1 MLEQYLKELLAW
13 NKKFNLTRITD
24 PEEVKV
30 KHFEDSLA
38 LLQFNQLVD
47 QSVIDIGTG
56 AGFPGLPLKIAC
68 PNIKLTLVEAT
79 GKKVE
84 FLKHIINLLGLTD
97 VRIIT
102 GRAEDIA
109 KEEREKYDLAVA
121 RAVAKLPVLAEYCL
135 PFVKIGGQFVA
146 YKENKV
152 EAEVKK
158 SRKAIEIL
166 GGRLLDIKKIKLS
179 RFDIV
184 RSLVLI
190 DKVSPTPSKYPRR
203 PGMAKKK
210 PL

>member
-24 PEEVKV
+24 PEEVQV
-30 KHFEDSLA
+30 KHFEDSLT
-38 LLQFNQLVD
+38 LVQFMNLTD

-56 AGFPGLPLKIAC
+56 AGFPGLPLKITC

-84 FLKHIINLLGLTD
+84 FLKHIVNLLDLRD

-109 KEEREKYDLAVA
+109 KVEREKYDLAVA
-121 RAVAKLPVLAEYCL
+121 RAVAKLNVLAEYCL
-135 PFVKIGGQFVA
+135 PFVKVGGQFVA
-146 YKENKV
+146 YKEDKI
-152 EAEVKK
+152 EEEIKK
-158 SRKAIEIL
+158 SHKAIEIL
-166 GGRLLDIKKIKLS
+166 GGRLLDIKKVKLS
-179 RFDIV
+179 RFDLV
-184 RSLVLI
+184 RSLVFI
-190 DKVSPTPSKYPRR
+190 DKVSPTPNKYPRR

>member
-30 KHFEDSLA
+30 KHFEDSLT
-38 LLQFNQLVD
+38 LLQFQQLVD

-79 GKKVE
+79 GKKIE
-84 FLKHIINLLGLTD
+84 FLKHIISLLGLTD
-97 VRIIT
+97 VRIIH

-109 KEEREKYDLAVA
+109 STEREKYDLAVA

-135 PFVKIGGQFVA
+135 PFVKIGGQFIA
-146 YKENKV
+146 YKEDKV
-152 EAEVKK
+152 EQEVKR
-158 SRKAIEIL
+158 SQKAFEIL
-166 GGRLLDIKKIKLS
+166 GGRLLDIKKVKLS

-184 RSLVLI
+184 RSLVYI
-190 DKVSPTPSKYPRR
+190 DKVLPTPEKYPRR
-203 PGMAKKK
+203 PGLAKKK